1 MIGALSQSAGQSRV
15 REHSGAARWPPAT
28 SPLREPTTIMPPK
41 HRCALLLVVLA
52 AGCFRW
58 GPLPGAGLAHP
69 ESEVLGR
76 VTVYLRDSTA
86 VALDDAAITP
96 DRIVGLEH
104 GSSTRRAVVRSDAV
118 RVETGQSRFLR
129 ILRLGRP
136 RDLGRNTG
144 AGEDDA
150 KHLIRQTQR

>member
-96 DRIVGLEH
+96 DSIVGLEH
-104 GSSTRRAVVRSDAV
+104 GSSTRWAVVRADVA
-118 RVETGQSRFLR
+118 RVETQNPDSFVSFASGALAAVVA
-129 ILRLGRP
+129 ILALVKTMP
-136 RDLGRNTG
+136 ST
-144 AGEDDA
+144 
-150 KHLIRQTQR
+150 